1 MKANYIPLY
10 VVDDKFVRIS
20 ENLKG
25 NTTFKLSLVKDINK
39 ATRFRDEKSAKSWD
53 SYIVKTYPKAKLKK
67 AGLILLNDIKEHN
80 RNINTVIKSCEEG
93 RDGDWDVSTDEGKEG
108 FDDMI
113 TLLERC
119 LIK

>member
-1 MKANYIPLY
+1 MKANYTPLY
-10 VVDDKFVRIS
+10 VVDDKFVRVT
-20 ENLKG
+20 ENLKTATPF
-25 NTTFKLSLVKDINK
+25 NLSLVKSINK
-39 ATRFRDEKSAKSWD
+39 ATTYRDKKAAKSWEQ
-53 SYIVKTYPKAKLKK
+53 YILKKYPNAKLKM
-67 AGLILLNDIKEHN
+67 AGLILLDGIEDHN
-80 RNINTVIKSCEEG
+80 QNINIVIKSCEEG